1 MVPKLIWFFSTAA
14 NKQIPGRRD
23 QSLRTEAGMS
33 DVIQGQLRTK
43 SHSKLIAIK
52 CFLRTVTLKE
62 ETCTQCQIFSVE
74 FWFSTRQQ
82 LSIVLTMII
91 NYGDKLCIDLD
102 LSQEMSRNMLNPFDF
117 HSINVK
123 GKDMLHVTS
132 LD

>member
-1 MVPKLIWFFSTAA
+1 
-14 NKQIPGRRD
+14 
-23 QSLRTEAGMS
+23 
-33 DVIQGQLRTK
+33 
-43 SHSKLIAIK
+43 
-52 CFLRTVTLKE
+52 
-62 ETCTQCQIFSVE
+62 
-74 FWFSTRQQ
+74 
-82 LSIVLTMII
+82 MII